1 MEVKV
6 CAVSDIGKGTMKL
19 VNAGNKAIV
28 IANADEKFYAF
39 QQKCTHK
46 GGPLDEGF
54 LQGKTVTCPWHGAE
68 FDIETGNALS
78 GPAKGDIAIYKVVVK
93 GNDVFVEV

>member
-6 CAVSDIGKGTMKL
+6 CAAGDVGEGKMKL
-19 VNAGNKAIV
+19 VNANNKPVV
-28 IANADEKFYAF
+28 IANAGGKFYAF

-46 GGPLDEGF
+46 GGPLDEGI
-54 LQGKTVTCPWHGAE
+54 LSEKTVTCPWHGAE

-78 GPAKGDIAIYKVVVK
+78 GPAMGDLAVYKVIIK
-93 GNDVFVEV
+93 GNDVFVDV